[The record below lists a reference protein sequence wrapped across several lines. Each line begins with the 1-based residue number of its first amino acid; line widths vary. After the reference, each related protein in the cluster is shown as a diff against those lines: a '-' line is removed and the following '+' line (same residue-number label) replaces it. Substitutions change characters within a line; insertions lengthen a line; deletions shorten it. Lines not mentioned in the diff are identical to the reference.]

1 MNPQFEDV
9 QRAVRLKCL
18 DCSGNS
24 QKLVDRCNI
33 RDCPLFPYRSLRAM
47 GEQKKTPK
55 NMRQISIFDGLLAG
69 KEAKKP

>member
-1 MNPQFEDV
+1 MNPQLEDV
-9 QRAVRLKCL
+9 QRAVRLNCL

-55 NMRQISIFDGLLAG
+55 NMRQISISDGLLAG

>member
-1 MNPQFEDV
+1 MSQYLEDV
-9 QRAVRLKCL
+9 LRAVRLKCL

-33 RDCPLFPYRSLRAM
+33 RECPLFPYRSLRVM
-47 GEQKKTPK
+47 GERKKTPK

>member
-9 QRAVRLKCL
+9 LRAVRLKCL

-24 QKLVDRCNI
+24 QKLADRCNI

-47 GEQKKTPK
+47 GEQKKMPK
-55 NMRQISIFDGLLAG
+55 NMQQISIFDGLLIG
-69 KEAKKP
+69 KEAKKL

>member
-1 MNPQFEDV
+1 MSQQPEDIL
-9 QRAVRLKCL
+9 RAVRLKCL

-33 RDCPLFPYRSLRAM
+33 RDCPLYPYRSLRAM
-47 GEQKKTPK
+47 GEQKKEPK

>member
-1 MNPQFEDV
+1 MNPQLEDV
-9 QRAVRLKCL
+9 LRAVRLKCL

-24 QKLVDRCNI
+24 PKLVDRCNI
-33 RDCPLFPYRSLRAM
+33 RDCPLYPYRSLRAM
-47 GEQKKTPK
+47 GEQKKMPK